1 MLEFSGDISIFST
14 EQEQKGSEQRIF
26 TNINNFQQSL

>member
-14 EQEQKGSEQRIF
+14 EREQKGSEQRIF

>member
-1 MLEFSGDISIFST
+1 MSEFSGDISIFSI
-14 EQEQKGSEQRIF
+14 EREQKGSEQRIF